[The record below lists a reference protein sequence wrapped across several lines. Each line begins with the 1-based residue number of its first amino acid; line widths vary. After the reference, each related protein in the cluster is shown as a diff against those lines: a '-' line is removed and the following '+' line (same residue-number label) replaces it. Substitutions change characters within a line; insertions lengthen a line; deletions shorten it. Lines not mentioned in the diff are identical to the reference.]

1 MIGGRAGLHPRS
13 PVRVVERE
21 TFPDAWQRVVVHAE
35 RPVGID
41 PFAECGHLGIGKKLS
56 QHGPATVRRTASQ
69 PAVADAVAV
78 DAELRRRDRVL
89 AVDLQH
95 QCAAK

>member
-21 TFPDAWQRVVVHAE
+21 TLTGAWQWVVVQAE

-41 PFAECGHLGIGKKLS
+41 PFAECCHLGIGKKLS
-56 QHGPATVRRTASQ
+56 QHGPAAVRRTASQ

-78 DAELRRRDRVL
+78 DTILRRRDRVF
-89 AVDLQH
+89 AVDFQH
-95 QCAAK
+95 QGAAK